1 MMHGIFISALLAMLC
16 LPHLALAQQGRLPKP
31 VQPLPSYP
39 PVVCVAPNWK
49 TESCEDRQE
58 IIGLGPFYEFLA
70 WLDTASKSWF
80 GTVLHYD
87 EPKAWNGIWPKQRE
101 TVVLFDEPGGIAQ
114 MQGSEWTSTNG
125 APGKWT
131 MKCGSIEVVVVL
143 RDYRSD
149 KKVHIYAEQKILNRI
164 LSKEIK
170 DGQIY
175 FNGRQCI
182 PTITW
187 ICPEEREC

>member
-1 MMHGIFISALLAMLC
+1 
-16 LPHLALAQQGRLPKP
+16 
-31 VQPLPSYP
+31 
-39 PVVCVAPNWK
+39 
-49 TESCEDRQE
+49 
-58 IIGLGPFYEFLA
+58 
-70 WLDTASKSWF
+70 
-80 GTVLHYD
+80 
-87 EPKAWNGIWPKQRE
+87 
-101 TVVLFDEPGGIAQ
+101 
-114 MQGSEWTSTNG
+114 
-125 APGKWT
+125 